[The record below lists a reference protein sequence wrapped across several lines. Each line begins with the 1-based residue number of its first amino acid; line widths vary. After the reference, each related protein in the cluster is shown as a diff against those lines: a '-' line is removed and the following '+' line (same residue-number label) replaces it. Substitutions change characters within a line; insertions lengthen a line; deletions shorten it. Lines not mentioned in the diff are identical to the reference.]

1 MKKFVIPA
9 LVALSLTA
17 CNNDMTLSQK
27 HKSGTVLATVN
38 GSPIIE
44 EDVNAALATIPANL
58 VQGRE
63 AAIKGSIVD
72 QLITRE
78 LVLQDADNKNILS
91 NPEFKKLHE
100 DMVRN
105 MAYEFTLQN
114 AAKEATTE
122 EALKAAYEKNK
133 EQYNFQSVKARHIL
147 VKTEDEAK
155 AIITELENGADFAKL
170 AQEKSTGPSGQNGG
184 DLGWFKA
191 NDMVPEFSKAAF
203 SLEDGSF
210 SKEPVQT
217 QFGWHVILRED
228 SKTET
233 ATFEMVKQPLSQQIQ
248 QQAAQEYVN
257 KLKEAAKIDL
267 VKTEAPKAE
276 KTAEAAAETTA
287 Q

>member
-1 MKKFVIPA
+1 
-9 LVALSLTA
+9 
-17 CNNDMTLSQK
+17 
-27 HKSGTVLATVN
+27 
-38 GSPIIE
+38 
-44 EDVNAALATIPANL
+44 
-58 VQGRE
+58 
-63 AAIKGSIVD
+63 
-72 QLITRE
+72 
-78 LVLQDADNKNILS
+78 
-91 NPEFKKLHE
+91 
-100 DMVRN
+100 MVRN

-203 SLEDGSF
+203 SLADGSF

-267 VKTEAPKAE
+267 VKAEAPKAE

>member
-203 SLEDGSF
+203 SLADGSF

-267 VKTEAPKAE
+267 VKAEAPKAE

>member
-203 SLEDGSF
+203 SLADGSF

-267 VKTEAPKAE
+267 VKAEAPKAE
-276 KTAEAAAETTA
+276 KSAEAAAETTA

>member
-191 NDMVPEFSKAAF
+191 NDMVPEFSKPAF
-203 SLEDGSF
+203 SLADGSF

-267 VKTEAPKAE
+267 VKAEAPKAE

>member
-78 LVLQDADNKNILS
+78 LVLQDADKKDILS

-203 SLEDGSF
+203 SLADGSF

-267 VKTEAPKAE
+267 VKAEAPKAE

>member
-170 AQEKSTGPSGQNGG
+170 AQKKSTGPSGQNGG

-203 SLEDGSF
+203 SLADGSF

-267 VKTEAPKAE
+267 VKAEAPKAE